1 MPGEKGS
8 EVLCGGEMICSR
20 RVKAEFLEEHS
31 SWVGK
36 GRAGAGNKGESAGGV
51 TQTTGDEFSCRL
63 GKDEQ

>member
-1 MPGEKGS
+1 MRQEGQG
-8 EVLCGGEMICSR
+8 
-20 RVKAEFLEEHS
+20 RVRGEHS

-51 TQTTGDEFSCRL
+51 TQTTGAQFSCRL

>member
-1 MPGEKGS
+1 MWRGDDLRQEGQGRVLGE
-8 EVLCGGEMICSR
+8 
-20 RVKAEFLEEHS
+20 HW

-51 TQTTGDEFSCRL
+51 TQTTGAEFSCRL